1 MPAHPV
7 FRPNKTAL
15 ITGSASGIGLAV
27 AKLCHNHGMRL
38 ALVDNNAKDLEQAK
52 EFFANDG
59 RSGEV
64 EIYEM
69 DVSKVEE
76 WKGLKEKVL
85 ERFGGVDFLM
95 LNAGIGTKGEWED
108 EGYFHKIFDT
118 NLFGVI
124 NGISTFLSTVTTSS
138 NASGSSIV
146 ITGSKQG
153 ITNPPG
159 NPAYNASKSALKTLA
174 EHLSFDLRDTSTSV
188 HLLIPGW
195 THTGITSGP
204 PSADGAK
211 KEKPPGAWTP
221 DQVAEYLDQKMENG
235 TFYVLC
241 PDNDTTAE
249 KDRKRMLWSMGDI
262 VEERPPLSRWRENWK
277 ERAEEWM
284 AKQKD

>member
-108 EGYFHKIFDT
+108 EGYFHKVS
-118 NLFGVI
+118 LC
-124 NGISTFLSTVTTSS
+124 
-138 NASGSSIV
+138 SIMV
-146 ITGSKQG
+146 
-153 ITNPPG
+153 
-159 NPAYNASKSALKTLA
+159 LK
-174 EHLSFDLRDTSTSV
+174 
-188 HLLIPGW
+188 
-195 THTGITSGP
+195 
-204 PSADGAK
+204 
-211 KEKPPGAWTP
+211 
-221 DQVAEYLDQKMENG
+221 
-235 TFYVLC
+235 
-241 PDNDTTAE
+241 DN
-249 KDRKRMLWSMGDI
+249 KR
-262 VEERPPLSRWRENWK
+262 PLSHSLHSDASSLHRFLTLISS
-277 ERAEEWM
+277 A
-284 AKQKD
+284 